1 MSTAV
6 VQSFKVFGNLLGKAG
21 PYLLLELLLP
31 GGTLFALILFLYR
44 QRQSLGAAHKPRASA
59 FIAWAIVRV
68 CEQVVLFAQP
78 DGIASLWRGRHRE
91 RDGLEALAMAPVV

>member
-1 MSTAV
+1 MGTIV
-6 VQSFKVFGNLLGKAG
+6 VQNLKVFRNVLEKAG

-31 GGTLFALILFLYR
+31 GGSFFALVLFLYR
-44 QRQSLGAAHKPRASA
+44 QRQQVGATHLPRASA
-59 FIAWAIVRV
+59 VVARAIGKVREKLV
-68 CEQVVLFAQP
+68 SFVQP